1 MQNSLTKAIEMESSM
16 QEHSSKTDDDWTW
29 YGGRKTKTEDRVA
42 NAKSNKEKAV
52 VQFQLESDKKYTAV
66 AVKELS
72 NELFLSRIE
81 SEMRRWL
88 KGIAKPLTW
97 LGDAM
102 ENCCFEV
109 KYVSKLR
116 QVVDLGIKQTTTLCK
131 NMKENVEN
139 GENFFDEGAG
149 WSFDTLEDFMYVWEY
164 MIIEFHK
171 LFQGMEQ
178 CMTQRHK
185 DWPAKIVKPK
195 PDDEDSEKDKKKE
208 KKEVHWMEE
217 SSLLRSMEALNDC
230 VSLIRDYFD
239 KDRLMLSQI
248 TSGLDKLRVTLQ
260 WKKHEL
266 VESKEKVLLL
276 YRQSGTAETK
286 ADEKVEAVKCLES
299 ARTFCEDIEEKLGK
313 HIDVIVRRRA
323 EEHNRMIEIE
333 TAKFKN
339 TLKDIDLDRDMY
351 AFIRSHSRNLGV
363 F

>member
-1 MQNSLTKAIEMESSM
+1 M

-149 WSFDTLEDFMYVWEY
+149 WSFDTLEDYMYVWEY
-164 MIIEFHK
+164 MIIDFHK

-195 PDDEDSEKDKKKE
+195 PDDEDSEKDK

-248 TSGLDKLRVTLQ
+248 TSQLDSLRVTLQ